1 MILNLPIEAAEGYKS
16 PSQRTRVITET
27 WTQQYVLS
35 RVCVEQFNTYQRR
48 HRSRRFSLARC
59 DSAFQLKAKSGSIG
73 RKVVDAAYEAMM
85 RAVLQNRLPHFLFL
99 SYNNFT
105 VSDLL
110 LIPNFCM
117 PPSAIEARKPLRPT
131 ARRAGW
137 VGCNILLDLVPPEGR
152 IPVIQSGGIV
162 PKSLV
167 RRNFR
172 TVQPLADMSVTKR
185 GWTLDTLTVLRSLN
199 KREFTL
205 DDAYSFENVLSK
217 MHPDNKHVRDKIRQ
231 QLQVLRDS
239 GLPPVCNPR
248 PLSLGQKPANR
259 VDLL

>member
-27 WTQQYVLS
+27 WTRSNMYCPA
-35 RVCVEQFNTYQRR
+35 CVSN
-48 HRSRRFSLARC
+48 SLTPTKGGTEAVDFLCARC

-231 QLQVLRDS
+231 QLQVLR
-239 GLPPVCNPR
+239 N
-248 PLSLGQKPANR
+248 LGYLQFVTRGHYRWARNR
-259 VDLL
+259 QTG